1 MKKLLF
7 WVLLLFSVA
16 PLFAQSGEKALT
28 IVPDKVYESVDEL
41 AKYRTGYEAFY
52 KLIQEKMI
60 CNREKLYKKKD
71 AEIVIRFIIEKNGSL
86 TSPEIISSDLP
97 HCNDEILRA
106 VAGNKNWVPA
116 KKEGKIVRSYVTI
129 PVKLLKNK

>member
-7 WVLLLFSVA
+7 WVLLLFSA
-16 PLFAQSGEKALT
+16 SPLFAQVSEKPLNAP
-28 IVPDKVYESVDEL
+28 VDNVYESVDEL

-52 KLIQEKMI
+52 KLIKENVI

-71 AEIVIRFIIEKNGSL
+71 AEIVIRFIVEKNGSL

-97 HCNDEILRA
+97 HCNDEILKA
-106 VAGNKNWVPA
+106 VTGNKNWVPA
-116 KKEGKIVRSYVTI
+116 KKEGKVVRSYVVM
-129 PVKLLKNK
+129 PVKLLKNN